1 MRPIISKILPAF
13 GVILFILLMGTV
25 GFMATSSTP
34 VDPIDAFFMTA
45 ITITTIGYGEVI
57 PLDNNPVGRFF
68 AIFIAFSGIGTFT
81 YIATSLSAFFL
92 EGHIQEEFIKRRS
105 LRMINKLDKHLII
118 CGLGRVG
125 LKIAEEL
132 DKKEKAF
139 VFIESDNQV
148 YLKHRKV
155 YKHAYGIVGD
165 CTVDDTLISAGIE
178 NAEGVFVCTNDDNIN
193 LVTTLSSRQLNPTAR
208 IVSANKFPSFKQKLI
223 SVGANEVVSP
233 HSIGGRRMAMEMLRP
248 TITTF
253 IDAIRREKTDF
264 FRLEEIHVNESF
276 AGQKLEAL
284 EIHNLPSTLILAIR
298 NNEDWQFKPDVN
310 TVLQS
315 ESVLVIMTNSEEKA
329 YIQERLSKV

>member
-1 MRPIISKILPAF
+1 MRAILSKILPAF
-13 GVILFILLMGTV
+13 GVVVFIMIMGTI
-25 GFMATSSTP
+25 GFMATSKVP
-34 VDPIDAFFMTA
+34 VEPLDAFFMTA

-57 PLDNNPVGRFF
+57 PLDNNPIGRFF

-92 EGHIQEEFIKRRS
+92 EGHIQEEIIKRRN

-132 DKKEKAF
+132 DKSEHPF
-139 VFIESDNQV
+139 VFIEKDNEI
-148 YLKHRKV
+148 YLKYRKA
-155 YKHAYGIVGD
+155 YKNAYGIVGD
-165 CTVDDTLISAGIE
+165 CTVDEVLISAGME
-178 NAEGVFVCTNDDNIN
+178 KAEGVFVCTNDDNLN
-193 LVTTLSSRQLNPTAR
+193 LVTTLSSRQLNKTAR
-208 IVSANKFPSFKQKLI
+208 IVAANKFPAFKEKIL

-233 HSIGGRRMAMEMLRP
+233 HSIGGRRMAMEMLKP

-264 FRLEEIHVNESF
+264 FKLDEFHVT
-276 AGQKLEAL
+276 APYVGKQLKTL

-298 NNEDWQFKPDVN
+298 DQDNWQFKPDIN
-310 TVLQS
+310 TVLAK
-315 ESVLVIMTNSEEKA
+315 ESVIVIISNAEEKA
-329 YIQERLSKV
+329 YIQKRLSM